1 MSTLQT
7 DWLTNTVIFTSK
19 LKQLAHPGLYQRLV
33 DI

>member
-7 DWLTNTVIFTSK
+7 DWLTNIVIFTSK
-19 LKQLAHPGLYQRLV
+19 IAHPGLYQRLV